1 MLNHLREKKQLK
13 VVRMPLFIQPDEISI
28 ARSEGRISFEGGR
41 IISQI
46 ALVLQKGAI
55 MYAGFVF
62 GREFVILQG

>member
-1 MLNHLREKKQLK
+1 
-13 VVRMPLFIQPDEISI
+13 MPLFVQPDEISI

-62 GREFVILQG
+62 GRDFAILQG